1 MTPIDRIAAT
11 NRWRDHSITE
21 KALLGLGLLGL
32 ALTTPPWPT
41 AVAVLAVATLAVTRG
56 AGVPFRLWV
65 KILAAPLGFVLTGAA
80 TLLVELGPHGIGFAA
95 DGLPRAAGLTLRAT
109 AAVSGLL
116 TLTLTTPATDLV
128 AGLRRWKVPAEIVEI
143 ALLTHRFLLLAG
155 DTASAM
161 HTAQT
166 ARLGHVDWR
175 RRIRSTGLLAANL
188 LPRTLDRA
196 RRLETGLAARGW
208 NGASLAVLTQ
218 KRPISPRRLA
228 TILATLAA
236 LAALGLA
243 DADGLLPMLGM
254 LPA

>member
-11 NRWRDHSITE
+11 NRWRDRSLAE

-32 ALTTPPWPT
+32 SLLAPPWPT
-41 AVAVLAVATLAVTRG
+41 GLAVLAVATLAVTRG
-56 AGVPFRLWV
+56 AGVPLGTWL
-65 KILAAPLGFVLTGAA
+65 KILSAPLGFVLTGAA
-80 TLLVELGPHGIGFAA
+80 TLLVELGPHGLAFAA
-95 DGLPRAAGLTLRAT
+95 DGLPRAAALTLRAT

-128 AGLRRWKVPAEIVEI
+128 AALRRLKVPVEIVEI

-155 DTASAM
+155 DTANAM

-175 RRIRSTGLLAANL
+175 RRIRSTGMLAANL

-208 NGASLAVLTQ
+208 TGASLTVLSPA
-218 KRPISPRRLA
+218 RPVSTRGLVA
-228 TILATLAA
+228 TLATLAA

-243 DADGLLPMLGM
+243 AADGLLPALGA

>member
-11 NRWRDHSITE
+11 NRWRDRSLGE
-21 KALLGLGLLGL
+21 KALLGLGLLAL
-32 ALTTPPWPT
+32 ALLTPPWPT
-41 AVAVLAVATLAVTRG
+41 AVAIVAVATLAVTRG
-56 AGVPFRLWV
+56 AGVPMRTWI

-80 TLLVELGPHGIGFAA
+80 TLLIELGPHGIAFAA

-128 AGLRRWKVPAEIVEI
+128 ASLRRLKVPVEIVEI

-161 HTAQT
+161 NTAQA

-175 RRIRSTGLLAANL
+175 RRIRSTGMLAANL

-208 NGASLAVLTQ
+208 TGAALTVLSP
-218 KRPISPRRLA
+218 KRPVSARGLA
-228 TILATLAA
+228 ATLATLAVV
-236 LAALGLA
+236 AALGIAAALGA
-243 DADGLLPMLGM
+243 VPAAGM
-254 LPA
+254 LAP